1 MNGTDVYRKKI
12 VEKGGLKLLTALISK
27 SSNESDAIRTDALKA
42 VVNLSLTGKNF
53 EFLIFLM
60 FVAHVLFWRFL
71 VLNYWLEENEPEFVR
86 EQTIPVL
93 VKILGENDTNLQELA
108 SLTLENLAYTR
119 NVYFFWVCDEVVYY
133 WEKERIWSFKLVSQ
147 I

>member
-60 FVAHVLFWRFL
+60 FVAHVLF
-71 VLNYWLEENEPEFVR
+71 
-86 EQTIPVL
+86 
-93 VKILGENDTNLQELA
+93 
-108 SLTLENLAYTR
+108 
-119 NVYFFWVCDEVVYY
+119 
-133 WEKERIWSFKLVSQ
+133 
-147 I
+147 

>member
-133 WEKERIWSFKLVSQ
+133 WEKGRIWSFKLVSQ